1 MNMILSH
8 TKNIKVIRVAI
19 PTPTL
24 WPHTSTNCYVIGNE
38 QESILADAGY
48 DQAVTK
54 SELDKAL
61 NEHNLAQPKGIVLTH
76 HHPDHAPGVRQLT
89 EWSAPIYCHALEE
102 QKMREVIGPNTNLSF
117 LKDGDSLLVAG
128 HKVEILH
135 APGHTAGHLNLY
147 LPGEELLIAGDNL
160 VAEGTTWIGRP
171 DGDMAL
177 YMDSL
182 RKAKQL
188 KLAIVGPGHGEWIQQ
203 PYEHIDFVLNRR
215 ILREKQILSLLEEHD
230 QLKVE
235 SLTKLIYDGSIHPS
249 IFEVAKR
256 TTEAH
261 LEKLRDEGKVLF
273 KDPLYALSQ
282 M

>member
-1 MNMILSH
+1 VVCPYLLPRFGRAEN
-8 TKNIKVIRVAI
+8 
-19 PTPTL
+19 
-24 WPHTSTNCYVIGNE
+24 
-38 QESILADAGY
+38 AGSY
-48 DQAVTK
+48 R
-54 SELDKAL
+54 
-61 NEHNLAQPKGIVLTH
+61 AQYEPFL
-76 HHPDHAPGVRQLT
+76 
-89 EWSAPIYCHALEE
+89 LEGRRFSPCGRP
-102 QKMREVIGPNTNLSF
+102 Q
-117 LKDGDSLLVAG
+117 
-128 HKVEILH
+128 
-135 APGHTAGHLNLY
+135 
-147 LPGEELLIAGDNL
+147 GEELLIAGDNL

-188 KLAIVGPGHGEWIQQ
+188 KLAIVGPGHGEWIQH